1 MNFYP
6 RHLGDYAKDTHHLS
20 LVEHGVLN
28 LLLDRLYSSEKPFSR
43 KEAYQICRPSSK
55 TEKQAVERVLTDY
68 FVDTGAGFI
77 NHRALREIEKYHE
90 KSNKARQSAMS
101 RWSPEKDANAM
112 RTHSERNAKAMLSN
126 NQYPITNNQESVT
139 NKSITDS
146 QRRNGLQSVNG
157 SLSSIVRRLD
167 PK

>member
-126 NQYPITNNQESVT
+126 NQYPITNNQEPI
-139 NKSITDS
+139 NNNFS
-146 QRRNGLQSVNG
+146 QRQSGLKAATAGVSA
-157 SLSSIVRRLD
+157 IVSRLE